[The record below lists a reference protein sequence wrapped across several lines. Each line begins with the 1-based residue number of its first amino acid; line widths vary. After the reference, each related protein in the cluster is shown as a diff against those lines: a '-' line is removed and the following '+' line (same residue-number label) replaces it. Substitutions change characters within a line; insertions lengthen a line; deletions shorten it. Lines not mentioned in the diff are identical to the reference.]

1 MKKFFYSFMAHKDYV
16 GLYVAEDGTISAEI
30 KKVETEKTSEIT
42 VTDCT
47 GVPTKAPRKVLIEQI
62 VHPDHAGKVS
72 KKFAELCL
80 RRVLRMLHAQQHAF
94 RVMKH

>member
-1 MKKFFYSFMAHKDYV
+1 MKKFFYSFMPHKAYV
-16 GLYVAEDGTISAEI
+16 GLYVAEDGTISAEV
-30 KKVETEKTSEIT
+30 KNMETEKTSEIT
-42 VTDCT
+42 VTDCA
-47 GVPTKAPRKVLIEQI
+47 GVPTKAPRKMLIEQ
-62 VHPDHAGKVS
+62 VVRPDYAGKVS

>member
-1 MKKFFYSFMAHKDYV
+1 MKKFFYSFMAHSDYV

-62 VHPDHAGKVS
+62 VRPDHAGKVS

-80 RRVLRMLHAQQHAF
+80 RRVLRVLHVPHHVF

>member
-1 MKKFFYSFMAHKDYV
+1 MKKFFYSFMPHKDYV
-16 GLYVAEDGTISAEI
+16 GLYVAEDGTVSAEV
-30 KKVETEKTSEIT
+30 KNMETEETSEIT

-47 GVPTKAPRKVLIEQI
+47 GVPTKAPRKVLIEQT

-80 RRVLRMLHAQQHAF
+80 RRVLRVIHAPRHVF